1 MNKFLVIRADASMQ
15 IGTGHVMRCL
25 ALAQTWQDAGG
36 EVLFVL
42 VSSVPALDTRLKA
55 ERLDVVHLASEA
67 GSADEAKQTL
77 ALASSR
83 GAVWMVADGYQ
94 FGAQYQRAIKQAGL
108 RLLFVDDYGHASPYS
123 ADVILNQNIY
133 ADQSLYFERAPDTH
147 LMLGTSYALLRRE
160 FWPWCGRRHDTP
172 ALARKVLVTLGG
184 GDPDNVTLK
193 VIRAMQQIEIDELEA
208 IVVIGYGN
216 PHLETLAAEVR
227 NAKSNVRLVSQAE
240 NMPEIMAWADV
251 AISAG
256 GTTNWELASMGVPNL
271 VVVLADNQR
280 AIAAGLA
287 RAGVAIDLGWFKHIS
302 DKQIAKALESLL
314 LAEEQRFNMSELGQR
329 LVDGKGALRV
339 RRHLMG
345 AVFRLRRVL
354 ETDCHLLWDWA
365 NEPAVRASA
374 LSSKPIPWDEHVEW
388 FHGKLQDPNCLM
400 FIALDDHDTP
410 VGQIRFDVENHQAAV
425 DVSIEKRRRG
435 AGYGS
440 QIIRIATDEIF
451 RTTGV
456 RAVHAFVKSDNQE
469 SIGAFEKANFRRLWV
484 ETVRSHIGIHL
495 IKRKTLDECGTD
507 T

>member
-1 MNKFLVIRADASMQ
+1 MQ

-42 VSSVPALDTRLKA
+42 VSSVPALEARLKA
-55 ERLDVVHLASEA
+55 EGLDVVHLASEA
-67 GSADEAKQTL
+67 GSADEVKQTL
-77 ALASSR
+77 ALASNR
-83 GAVWMVADGYQ
+83 GAAWVVADGYQ
-94 FGAQYQRAIKQAGL
+94 FGAQYQREIKHAGL
-108 RLLFVDDYGHASPYS
+108 CLLFVDDYGHASRYS

-133 ADQSLYFERAPDTH
+133 AEESLYLERDPNTH
-147 LMLGTSYALLRRE
+147 LLLGTRYALLRRE
-160 FWPWCGRRHDTP
+160 FWPWCGRRRDTP

-193 VIRAMQQIEIDELEA
+193 VIRAMQQIEIDGLEA
-208 IVVIGYGN
+208 IVVVGYGN

-227 NAKSNVRLVSQAE
+227 NATPNIRLVSQVE

-280 AIAAGLA
+280 AIAEGLA
-287 RAGVAIDLGWFKHIS
+287 RAGVAINLGWFKQIS

-314 LAEEQRFNMSELGQR
+314 PAEEQRLNMSELGQR

-345 AVFRLRRVL
+345 TVCRLRRVL
-354 ETDCHLLWDWA
+354 ETDCQLLWDWA
-365 NEPAVRASA
+365 NEPDARASA

-388 FHGKLQDPNCLM
+388 FRGKLQDPNCLM

-410 VGQIRFDVENHQAAV
+410 VGQIRFDVEGYQAAI
-425 DVSIEKRRRG
+425 DISIEKRRRG

-440 QIIRIATDEIF
+440 ELIRIATDEIF
-451 RTTGV
+451 STTGV
-456 RAVHAFVKSDNQE
+456 RAVHAFVKYDNQE

-484 ETVRSHIGIHL
+484 ETVRSHMGIHL
-495 IKRKTLDECGTD
+495 IKGEDS
-507 T
+507 